1 MQFQLKFH
9 PTTRIHWTCKTKHNI
24 QQILYKSGGFDIQVC
39 MYVAAASA
47 FLLFRHKTRLKPLVT
62 SDNPILSGRFQNF
75 VKLNRFSHILFKS
88 VFQSNSHIFF
98 ENSTAALLF
107 FLWVLVVFIVSFL
120 VANELNL
127 ELFLLAKCKDALLF
141 FQMILK
147 NMLPH
152 FFNRCRVKV
161 T

>member
-1 MQFQLKFH
+1 MCNFNWNSTLLRTSTD
-9 PTTRIHWTCKTKHNI
+9 PCKTKHNL
-24 QQILYKSGGFDIQVC
+24 QKILYKSGGFDIQVC

-75 VKLNRFSHILFKS
+75 VKLNRFSHIIFKS

-120 VANELNL
+120 VVNELNL
-127 ELFLLAKCKDALLF
+127 ELFVIG
-141 FQMILK
+141 QM
-147 NMLPH
+147 
-152 FFNRCRVKV
+152 
-161 T
+161 